1 MTEEHV
7 VLVDP
12 DGQAVGTAPKLS
24 VHGPQTPLHLAF
36 SCYVFDGD
44 GRVLLS
50 RRASHKLTWPGVWT
64 NSCCGHPLPGE
75 PLPAAV
81 TRRLEFE
88 LGLSVDSLDLLL
100 PGFSYRAS
108 MEDGTVEHE
117 LCPVYRAIV
126 SAPPRPNPEEVA
138 EVGWLPWE
146 RFAEGVLAGTV
157 PVPRDDMAPEYVP
170 VSPWCRDQVPLLR
183 ALGPDPLAWPTAD
196 DDALP
201 PAARLDAA

>member
-81 TRRLEFE
+81 TRRLAFE
-88 LGLSVDSLDLLL
+88 LGLTVDSLDLLL
-100 PGFSYRAS
+100 PGFSYRAT
-108 MEDGTVEHE
+108 MDDGTVEHE
-117 LCPVYRAIV
+117 LCPVYRAVV
-126 SAPPRPNPEEVA
+126 SAAPRPNPEEVA
-138 EVGWLPWE
+138 EAGWLPWAT
-146 RFAEGVLAGTV
+146 FAEGVLAGAV
-157 PVPRDDMAPEYVP
+157 PVPGREAAEYAP
-170 VSPWCRDQVPLLR
+170 VSPWCRDQVPLLV
-183 ALGPDPLAWPTAD
+183 ALGPDPLAWPAAD
-196 DDALP
+196 EDGLP
-201 PAARLDAA
+201 PAARIRAA